1 MKIIMTTV
9 KQFFLHSIFAFVL
22 LAVMLGAV
30 GCGGVNLD
38 NQPKYIPL
46 RPSNFFTDGNSSR
59 TLVEGTVPRGS
70 FTTDSLLIAGKVDGK
85 LVDLFPFPI
94 TEQVLERGQD
104 RFNTFC
110 SPCHGRLAN
119 GEGMVVKRGFPQ
131 PPSFQTDSLRA
142 MPAGFFFDVI
152 TNGFGRM
159 YSYAPSVPVHDRWAI
174 VAYIR
179 ALQLSENVPVKDL
192 PEAEQRQLSQK
203 DLQPG
208 KAQ

>member
-1 MKIIMTTV
+1 MISLKKSFSRSVLT
-9 KQFFLHSIFAFVL
+9 FVL
-22 LAVMLGAV
+22 SAMSVGV
-30 GCGGVNLD
+30 IGCGGVNLD
-38 NQPKYIPL
+38 NQPKFRPL
-46 RPSNFFTDGNSSR
+46 AASPFFTNGQASR
-59 TLVEGTVPRGS
+59 PLVEGTVPRGS
-70 FTTDSLLIAGKVDGK
+70 FTTDSLLISGKIDGK
-85 LVDLFPFPI
+85 LADVFPFPI

-119 GEGMVVKRGFPQ
+119 GKGMIVQRGFPQ

-159 YSYAPSVPVHDRWAI
+159 YSYAPSVPVHDRWTI

-179 ALQLSENVPVKDL
+179 ALQLSEDVPVKDL
-192 PEAEQRQLSQK
+192 PEAEKRQL
-203 DLQPG
+203 LG